1 MCNNMIRYTQNNFK
15 EKVVLKIVCRV
26 KHTHTKEYMKDY
38 SISVKMYGIIYVYKV
53 RIYVCICI
61 HVYIRIQGMYIC
73 IPCIEKHV
81 NSGYPRTVGL

>member
-1 MCNNMIRYTQNNFK
+1 MIRYTQNNFK
-15 EKVVLKIVCRV
+15 EKVVFKIVCRV

-53 RIYVCICI
+53 YTY
-61 HVYIRIQGMYIC
+61 VYIRIQGMYIC

-81 NSGYPRTVGL
+81 NSGYPWTVGL